1 MTPQVADNRRIA
13 NNAVWLTIRTVVMIA
28 VRLYTSRVVLEAL
41 GIVDFGVYG
50 VVGGLTAMLSFMNT
64 SMSGATSRFL
74 TFEMGRGNNDALRRT
89 FSSAMVCHLLIALA
103 LIVIAETA
111 GVWFLNAKLNIPPDR
126 LTAAN
131 WVLQFAILSASATI
145 IQVPFNALVI
155 AHERMN
161 VYAYIELL
169 NAFMQLGVVYLLGL
183 FAFDKLIVY
192 SSSLFGVALI
202 VSITYAIYCRYH
214 FTESRFGLIW
224 DKSILT
230 PMVKF
235 CLLDLYGNM
244 SVMALMQG
252 RNFLINI
259 FFGVVCN
266 AAVTVATSV
275 QAGVSQLTSAISQAF
290 RPQIIKQYAAGN
302 LQTMA
307 EIMLNALTFS
317 SIAVALLMV
326 PLLVKTEYVINLWLG
341 EIPPNSPEILRCLLI
356 NTIFNNF
363 GYAPTL
369 AIHATGNIKRLSFIS
384 GTLYL
389 LNPLCVW
396 AAFKMGAPVW
406 SAYVLGI
413 ALTVMCIALTCYYV
427 TIQIP
432 TLSLRPLL
440 RQAARLSVLIIAA
453 IAVMFTLS
461 AKVSLFGAATFP
473 ALLAV
478 IAASTVIITVPT
490 WFGILTPSA
499 RAAISSR
506 IFHRNNQI

>member
-1 MTPQVADNRRIA
+1 MTQPAADNRRIA
-13 NNAVWLTIRTVVMIA
+13 NNAMWLTIRTVVMIA

-74 TFEMGRGNNDALRRT
+74 TFEMGRGNYDALRRT

-103 LIVIAETA
+103 LVVIAETA

-126 LTAAN
+126 LAAAN

-161 VYAYIELL
+161 VYAYIELI

-183 FAFDKLIVY
+183 FVFDKLIVY
-192 SSSLFGVALI
+192 SISLFGVALL
-202 VSITYAIYCRYH
+202 VSITYAGYCRLH
-214 FTESRFGLIW
+214 FAESRYGLIW
-224 DKSILT
+224 DRSILA
-230 PMVKF
+230 PMAKF

-244 SVMALMQG
+244 SVMVLMQG

-266 AAVTVATSV
+266 AAVSVATSV
-275 QAGVSQLTSAISQAF
+275 QAGVSQLTAAISQAF

-302 LQTMA
+302 LTTMA

-317 SIAVALLMV
+317 TVAVTLLMV
-326 PLLVKTEYVINLWLG
+326 PLIVKTEYVINLWLG

-356 NTIFNNF
+356 NTIFNNIN
-363 GYAPTL
+363 YAPTL

-384 GTLYL
+384 GSLYM
-389 LNPLCVW
+389 LNPLFVW
-396 AAFKMGAPVW
+396 AAFKLGAPVW
-406 SAYVLGI
+406 SAYVLAV
-413 ALTVMCIALTCYYV
+413 ALTVICIALTCYYV
-427 TIQIP
+427 RVQIP

-440 RQAARLSVLIIAA
+440 RQAARLLVLIALATAA
-453 IAVMFTLS
+453 MFALTAEVRFL
-461 AKVSLFGAATFP
+461 GAETFP
-473 ALLAV
+473 ALIAV
-478 IAASTVIITVPT
+478 IAVSSLIIAVPT

-499 RAAISSR
+499 RAAITAR
-506 IFHRNNQI
+506 ILHRN